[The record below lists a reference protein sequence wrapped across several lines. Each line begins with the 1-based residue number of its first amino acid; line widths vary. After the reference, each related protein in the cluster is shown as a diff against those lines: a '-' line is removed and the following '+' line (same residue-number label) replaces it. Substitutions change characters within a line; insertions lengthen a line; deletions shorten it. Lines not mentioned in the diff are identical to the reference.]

1 MFDVVWECDIDSV
14 QRSSGP
20 RFGII
25 KSHINSVMREKHPKE
40 PKAWEYQYH
49 HRFISAKEIYSKF
62 DALKGL
68 LRGVLPD
75 TGRVRRVRV
84 RLCIDI
90 TVHVQHNLSQRT

>member
-25 KSHINSVMREKHPKE
+25 KSRINSVMREKHPKE
-40 PKAWEYQYH
+40 PKAWEYQYY

-62 DALKGL
+62 DALKCL

-75 TGRVRRVRV
+75 TGRFRRVRV